1 MRENNELENY
11 RKQIDEIDKQTAK
24 LFEARMNAVKG
35 ISAYKKTR
43 GIAVTDKTREADVIR
58 RNGAYISDDEIR
70 EYYVRFISSVIQIS
84 RDLQIRETKGMKAAY
99 YGNEGSACFFAAK
112 KAFPNASLY
121 AYPSVIAA
129 YRAAEQGECD
139 CAVLPIDGDSSEDPR
154 TVKDLAFTGSLY
166 INAVV
171 KTKDV
176 QDFPEGH
183 GADSSA
189 AKRFAVFSRV
199 QNLPSANEPDEDLH
213 FILTFAVKNESG
225 SLAQALNI
233 IGAHDFNIRTLTGR
247 PEKDMSRN
255 YYFYAEADG
264 NVASENGRAM
274 LRELSAVCAKM
285 KLAGTYR

>member
-70 EYYVRFISSVIQIS
+70 EYYVRFISSVMQIS
-84 RDLQIRETKGMKAAY
+84 RDLQIRETIGMKAAY

-112 KAFPNASLY
+112 KAFPHASLY
-121 AYPSVIAA
+121 GYPSVIDA

-171 KTKDV
+171 ETKDV
-176 QDFPEGH
+176 QDPPEGH

-199 QNLPSANEPDEDLH
+199 QNLLRKRAGRRFAFYSDLRGEKRIRRVGAGVKHHRRARFQYTYADRPPRERYEP
-213 FILTFAVKNESG
+213 
-225 SLAQALNI
+225 
-233 IGAHDFNIRTLTGR
+233 
-247 PEKDMSRN
+247 
-255 YYFYAEADG
+255 
-264 NVASENGRAM
+264 
-274 LRELSAVCAKM
+274 
-285 KLAGTYR
+285 